1 VTGHMGYINVQRYAH
16 RSKERRHLAAT
27 GSTQLWAVRWS
38 GGPVVRFNAVK
49 FSFMTVAIVP
59 KAEIAGLLKE
69 AFNV

>member
-1 VTGHMGYINVQRYAH
+1 MPTDP
-16 RSKERRHLAAT
+16 RSAGIWLLPGLRNC
-27 GSTQLWAVRWS
+27 GPF

>member
-1 VTGHMGYINVQRYAH
+1 MPTDP
-16 RSKERRHLAAT
+16 RSAGIWLLPGLRNCGLF
-27 GSTQLWAVRWS
+27 